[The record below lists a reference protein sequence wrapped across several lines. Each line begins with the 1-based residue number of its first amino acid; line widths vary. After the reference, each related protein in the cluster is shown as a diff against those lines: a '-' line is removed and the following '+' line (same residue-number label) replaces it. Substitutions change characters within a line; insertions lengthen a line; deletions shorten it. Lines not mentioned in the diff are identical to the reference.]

1 MYHGKHHSGARPI
14 IGKKPGILF
23 ISLVLL
29 AAVVVGGTVALLI
42 DSTDAVTNTF
52 SPVDVKI
59 EINENKTD
67 TTKSKITIT
76 NVETDA
82 AVPVYVRA
90 TLVIYWKDTI
100 NDVEQIIPMPAGADV
115 TTPAARS
122 GWFMVED
129 IYYYESPL
137 DPGDTTNVM
146 TDVITVTVPKG
157 STAKCFIDVRAEA
170 IQAQPAA
177 AVKDAWRDVYVD
189 ADGKLV
195 AHN

>member
-14 IGKKPGILF
+14 IGKKPGILI

-29 AAVVVGGTVALLI
+29 AAVVVGGTVALLF

-52 SPVDVKI
+52 SPVDVEIK
-59 EINENKTD
+59 INENKTA
-67 TTKSKITIT
+67 TTKSNITIT

-100 NDVEQIIPMPAGADV
+100 NGKEQIIPKPAGASV
-115 TTPAARS
+115 TTPAAQS
-122 GWFMVED
+122 GWFMVGD

-137 DPGDTTNVM
+137 NPDSTTSVM
-146 TDVITVTVPKG
+146 TDVITVTVPAG
-157 STAKCFIDVRAEA
+157 STAKCYIDVRAEA

-177 AVKDAWRDVYVD
+177 AVEDAWKDVDVN

-195 AHN
+195 AHK